1 MFDLF
6 YMGGPIFM
14 GLLSFIFIAV
24 LVVAV
29 VNGLPV
35 LNGKVADPEEA
46 VRRVSYIRQVGLL
59 ALVVGVLGQLIG
71 LYEAFRA
78 IEIVRDVSPALLIG
92 GLKVSMITTLY
103 GIFIYIMSLLIALG
117 ISTQIGK
124 AKEG

>member
-1 MFDLF
+1 
-6 YMGGPIFM
+6 M